1 MSVPTINSVGTTHLL
16 TWKEGISIK
25 VNRISSD
32 SKHQVSGELLVQAR
46 MPGVAAPHLHQARL
60 NMTSTTARNTLAKAL
75 TNRLESIPWSDI
87 LEQTCVKVLEAH
99 RTGSPV
105 LRLADIEDGVG
116 IQWMLKPVIQRRQ
129 TSVLFGD
136 GDSGK
141 SMIAAWW
148 SVLLAT
154 GMPGPG
160 LIPEP
165 ASGILVLDYETD
177 EYTWRDRIVQ
187 ICGGM
192 EIAVP
197 NNIHYRYSSTPVA
210 NDVEDLADYVA
221 NLDIDFI
228 LVDSA
233 APAVG
238 EASDSD
244 DVNSFFRALRALG
257 RTNLVIA
264 HVSKEGRQHEIFGS
278 GFWRNMSRANYRAY
292 ASRSVDSPD
301 LGVVLKNTKGNNS
314 KRLKDI
320 VYAIHFDEEYNVIN
334 FKPGNVEDYAEL
346 DKTRSISQ
354 RLSSALR
361 PGAKTAAELAEEL
374 DADEGSIRTTLNRNK
389 TQFSTFKNDGQVYW
403 GIAHREH

>member
-16 TWKEGISIK
+16 QWHEGISIK

-46 MPGVAAPHLHQARL
+46 MPGLAAPHLHQARL

-75 TNRLESIPWSDI
+75 TVRLESVPWADI

-99 RTGSPV
+99 RAGSPV
-105 LRLADIEDGVG
+105 LRLADIEDQAG
-116 IQWMLKPVIQRRQ
+116 IQWALKPVIQRRQ

-148 SVLLAT
+148 SILLAT
-154 GMPGPG
+154 GMPGPA
-160 LIPEP
+160 LIPEKS
-165 ASGILVLDYETD
+165 SGILVLDYETD
-177 EYTWRDRIVQ
+177 EYTWRDRVVQ

-192 EIAVP
+192 EIPVP
-197 NNIHYRYSSTPVA
+197 ENIHYRYSSTPVA
-210 NDVEDLADYVA
+210 DDIEDLADYVA
-221 NLDIDFI
+221 DLDIEFI
-228 LVDSA
+228 LIDSA

-238 EASDSD
+238 EALNGD
-244 DVNSFFRALRALG
+244 DVINFFRSLRALG
-257 RTNLVIA
+257 KTNLVIA
-264 HVSKEGRQHEIFGS
+264 HVAKEAKQHEIYGS
-278 GFWRNMSRANYRAY
+278 GHWRTQSRANYRVY
-292 ASRSVDSPD
+292 ASRSNDTPD
-301 LGVVLKNTKGNNS
+301 LGVILKNTKGNNS
-314 KRLKDI
+314 RRLKDL
-320 VYAIHFDEEYNVIN
+320 VYGIHFDENYNTIS
-334 FKPGNVEDYAEL
+334 FKPGSVEDYAEL
-346 DKTRSISQ
+346 DQTRSISQ
-354 RLSSALR
+354 RVTSALR

-389 TQFSTFKNDGQVYW
+389 TKFQTFKDDGQTYW